1 MILAWVISLLL
12 LCSSLV
18 SYLERLNALRI
29 VEVKTMELAQK
40 HFIAAEKAVLECEQ
54 NISNIANLEKN
65 ACFIQSVGRNR
76 WLISSKEKPAIQ
88 IGVVIDEKTG
98 VATRFNWRQV
108 LE

>member
-12 LCSSLV
+12 LCSSLMA
-18 SYLERLNALRI
+18 YLERLNALRI

-40 HFIAAEKAVLECEQ
+40 HFIAAEKAVLECEK
-54 NISNIANLEKN
+54 NITSLADLEEN
-65 ACFIQSVGRNR
+65 ACFIQPAGKNR

-98 VATRFNWRQV
+98 IATRFSWRQV
-108 LE
+108 FE